1 MGKSAPEVVRTV
13 RPLRPSAVGNH
24 PLVTA
29 PGQRTEVFSF
39 LAHSHTDAPI
49 PGAQDSVGS
58 RRQASETGGSKFFE
72 IAKQAAKES
81 GGDFNNTYS
90 RSKTLREMSQRST
103 ASHTIPK
110 VHGEVRAARV
120 CMSARCV

>member
-1 MGKSAPEVVRTV
+1 MVKSTPKVVCTV

-29 PGQRTEVFSF
+29 PGQRTETVFWQ
-39 LAHSHTDAPI
+39 LHAPI
-49 PGAQDSVGS
+49 PGAQDSVSS

-81 GGDFNNTYS
+81 GGDFNNTYT
-90 RSKTLREMSQRST
+90 RSTTLREMSQRST
-103 ASHTIPK
+103 ASRTIPK